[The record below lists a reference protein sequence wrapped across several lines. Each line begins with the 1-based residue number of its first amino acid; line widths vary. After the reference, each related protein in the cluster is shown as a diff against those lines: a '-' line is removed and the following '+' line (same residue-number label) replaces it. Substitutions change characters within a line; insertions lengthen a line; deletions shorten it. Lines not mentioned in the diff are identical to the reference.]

1 MLITD
6 FLRRS
11 LMVGITSFEAYVPA
25 YRLSRDGI
33 SKFWGT
39 RSLGGE
45 RAVAKYDE
53 DSLTMAVAATVG
65 CIKRSPLKVDGV
77 YFASTTLPYQD
88 KQAAALVVAAADLSR
103 KIRTADFSDSLRAG
117 TIALNA
123 AFDAVKSGTVENI
136 IVAAA
141 DCRMGEG
148 KSQSEQLL
156 GEGAAAIAIG
166 KEDVLASIE
175 GSYSLSSE
183 LMDSWRLEGDTFT
196 RSWEERFVITEG
208 YLKTMEQVIS
218 GILEKYR
225 LTPRDFSK
233 VVLYGPDNRSHS
245 LLAKQLGFDMSTQV
259 QETLFNA
266 VGNTGAAALPM
277 MIVAALEKANP
288 GELILV
294 ANYGDGGD
302 ALILKVTENIKAFQK
317 DQGMNS
323 LLARKIPISYE
334 RYLNWR
340 NLVPLHQIS
349 RPPSPPPSITCLWR
363 ESRNVLALYGTKC
376 RHCGHPQYPAQRVC
390 AYCQTKDQY
399 EDYKFSDKNGTVVAY
414 TIDYLTTNSEAPAL
428 VGIVDFDGGGRMMCE
443 VTECEPAQIKVGLP
457 VEMCFRKIGL
467 KGGFQNYF
475 WKGRPI

>member
-1 MLITD
+1 
-6 FLRRS
+6 
-11 LMVGITSFEAYVPA
+11 MVGITSFEAYVPA

-65 CIKRSPLKVDGV
+65 CMKRSPLKVDGV
-77 YFASTTLPYQD
+77 YLASTTLPYQE
-88 KQAAALVVAAADLSR
+88 KQAAALVAAAADLSR
-103 KIRTADFSDSLRAG
+103 KIRAADFSDSVRAG

-123 AFDAVKSGTVENI
+123 AFDAVKSGTSENV

-156 GEGAAAIAIG
+156 GEGAAAVAVG
-166 KEDVLASIE
+166 REGVLASIE

-183 LMDSWRLEGDTFT
+183 LIDSWRLEGETFT

-218 GILEKYR
+218 GVLEKYR
-225 LTPRDFSK
+225 LTPRDFSR
-233 VVLYGPDNRSHS
+233 VVLYGPDNRSQA
-245 LLAKQLGFDMSTQV
+245 LLAKRFGFDMGAQV
-259 QETLFNA
+259 QDTLFNA
-266 VGNTGAAALPM
+266 IGNTGAAALPM
-277 MIVAALEKANP
+277 MLVAALDKA
-288 GELILV
+288 GVGDLLLV

-302 ALILKVTENIKAFQK
+302 AFILKVTENITALKKNQEMDA
-317 DQGMNS
+317 
-323 LLARKIPISYE
+323 LLGRKIPISYE

-340 NLVPLHQIS
+340 NLVPLHEIS

-363 ESRNVLALYGTKC
+363 ESRNVLALYGTRC

-399 EDYKFSDKNGTVVAY
+399 EGYKFSDKRGTVVAY
-414 TIDYLTTNSEAPAL
+414 TVDYLTTNREAPAV
-428 VGIVDFDGGGRMMCE
+428 VGIVDFEGGGRMMCE
-443 VTECEPAQIKVGLP
+443 ITECEPAQIKVGMP

-475 WKGRPI
+475 WKARPTS

>member
-1 MLITD
+1 
-6 FLRRS
+6 
-11 LMVGITSFEAYVPA
+11 MVGITSVAAYVPA
-25 YRLSRDGI
+25 YRLSRDAI

-53 DSLTMAVAATVG
+53 DSLTMAVAATIG
-65 CIKRSPLKVDGV
+65 CIRRSPLKADGI
-77 YFASTTLPYQD
+77 YFASTTFPYQE
-88 KQAAALVVAAADLSR
+88 KQAAALVAAAADLSR
-103 KIRTADFSDSLRAG
+103 KIRTADISDSLRAG

-123 AFDAVKSGTVENI
+123 AFDAVKSGTAENI

-156 GEGAAAIAIG
+156 GEGAAAIAVG
-166 KEDVLASIE
+166 KEGVLASME

-196 RSWEERFVITEG
+196 RSWEERFVVSEG

-225 LTPRDFSK
+225 LTPRDFAK
-233 VVLYGPDNRSHS
+233 LILYGPDNRSQS
-245 LLAKQLGFDMSTQV
+245 LLAKQLGFEMGAQV
-259 QETLFNA
+259 QDTLFSA
-266 VGNTGAAALPM
+266 IGNTGAAALPM
-277 MIVAALEKANP
+277 MIVGALGKSNP
-288 GELILV
+288 GDLLLV

-302 ALILKVTENIKAFQK
+302 AFILKVTENIKTLKK
-317 DQGMNS
+317 DQGMKA

-340 NLVPLHQIS
+340 NMVPLHEIS

-376 RHCGHPQYPAQRVC
+376 RHCGYPQYPAQRVC
-390 AYCQTKDQY
+390 ANCQTKDQY
-399 EDYKFSDKNGTVVAY
+399 DDYKFSDKKGAVVAF
-414 TIDYLTTNSEAPAL
+414 TIDYLTTNREAPAL
-428 VGIVDFDGGGRMMCE
+428 VGVVDFEGGGRMMCE
-443 VTECEPAQIKVGLP
+443 ITECEPTQIKVGMP

-475 WKGRPI
+475 WKARPI

>member
-1 MLITD
+1 
-6 FLRRS
+6 
-11 LMVGITSFEAYVPA
+11 MVGITSFAAYVPA
-25 YRLSRDGI
+25 YRLSRDTI

-65 CIKRSPLKVDGV
+65 CIKRIPLEVGGV
-77 YFASTTLPYQD
+77 YFASTTLPYQE
-88 KQAAALVVAAADLSR
+88 KQAAGLVAAAADLSR

-123 AFDAVKSGTVENI
+123 AFDAVKSGTAENI

-183 LMDSWRLEGDTFT
+183 LMDSWRLEGDPFT

-225 LTPRDFSK
+225 RTPRDFSK
-233 VVLYGPDNRSHS
+233 VVFCGPDNRSHA
-245 LLAKQLGFDMSTQV
+245 LLAKQLGFDMGAQI
-259 QETLFNA
+259 QDTLFNA
-266 VGNTGAAALPM
+266 IGNTGAAALPM
-277 MIVAALEKANP
+277 MIVAALDKANP
-288 GELILV
+288 GDLILV

-302 ALILKVTENIKAFQK
+302 AFILKVTENIKTLK
-317 DQGMNS
+317 KNQGMNA

-340 NLVPLHQIS
+340 NLVPLHEIS

-376 RHCGHPQYPAQRVC
+376 RHCGYPQYPAQRVC
-390 AYCQTKDQY
+390 ANCQTKDQY
-399 EDYKFSDKNGTVVAY
+399 DDYRFSDKKGTVVAY
-414 TIDYLTTNSEAPAL
+414 TIDYLTTNREAPAL
-428 VGIVDFDGGGRMMCE
+428 VGIVDFEGGGRMMCE
-443 VTECEPAQIKVGLP
+443 VTECEPTQIKVGMR

-467 KGGFQNYF
+467 RGGFQNYF
-475 WKGRPI
+475 WKGRPIEVGVVE

>member
-1 MLITD
+1 
-6 FLRRS
+6 
-11 LMVGITSFEAYVPA
+11 MVGITSFEAYVPA

-33 SKFWGT
+33 SNFWGT

-53 DSLTMAVAATVG
+53 DSLTMAVAATIG
-65 CIKRSPLKVDGV
+65 CIGRSQLKVDGV
-77 YFASTTLPYQD
+77 YFASTTLPYQE
-88 KQAAALVVAAADLSR
+88 KQAAALVTAASDLSR
-103 KIRTADFSDSLRAG
+103 KIRTADFSGSLRAG

-123 AFDAVKSGTVENI
+123 AFDAVKSGTAENI
-136 IVAAA
+136 VVAAA

-166 KEDVLASIE
+166 KENVLASIE

-183 LMDSWRLEGDTFT
+183 LIDSWRLEGDTFT
-196 RSWEERFVITEG
+196 RSWEERFVISEG
-208 YLKTMEQVIS
+208 YLKTMEQVIP

-225 LTPRDFSK
+225 LTSRDFSK
-233 VVLYGPDNRSHS
+233 VVMSGPDNRSHS
-245 LLAKQLGFDMSTQV
+245 LLAKQLGFDLGAQV
-259 QETLFNA
+259 QETLFDA
-266 VGNTGAAALPM
+266 IGNTGTAALPM
-277 MIVAALEKANP
+277 MIVGALEKASP
-288 GELILV
+288 GDLILV

-302 ALILKVTENIKAFQK
+302 AFILKVTENIKTLQK
-317 DQGMNS
+317 DQGMKTF
-323 LLARKIPISYE
+323 LAKKIPISYE

-340 NLVPLHQIS
+340 NLVPRHEIS

-376 RHCGHPQYPAQRVC
+376 RNCGNPQYPAQRVC

-399 EDYKFSDKNGTVVAY
+399 DEYKFSDKKGTVVAY
-414 TIDYLTTNSEAPAL
+414 TIDYLTTNREAPAI
-428 VGIVDFDGGGRMMCE
+428 VGIVDFEGGGRMMCE
-443 VTECEPAQIKVGLP
+443 VTECEPNQIKVGMR

-475 WKGRPI
+475 WKARPE

>member
-1 MLITD
+1 MRTL
-6 FLRRS
+6 

-77 YFASTTLPYQD
+77 YLASTTLPYQE
-88 KQAAALVVAAADLSR
+88 KQAAALVAAAADFSR

-123 AFDAVKSGTVENI
+123 AFDAVKSGTSENI

-156 GEGAAAIAIG
+156 GEGAAAIAVG
-166 KEDVLASIE
+166 RENVLASIE

-183 LMDSWRLEGDTFT
+183 LIDSWRLEGDPFT
-196 RSWEERFVITEG
+196 RSWEERFVIAEG

-225 LTPRDFSK
+225 LTPKDFSK
-233 VVLYGPDNRSHS
+233 VVLYGPDSRSHA
-245 LLAKQLGFDMSTQV
+245 LLAKQLSFDMGAQV
-259 QETLFNA
+259 QDTLFNA

-277 MIVAALEKANP
+277 MLVAALDKA
-288 GELILV
+288 GVGDLLLV

-302 ALILKVTENIKAFQK
+302 AFILKVTENITVLKK
-317 DQGMNS
+317 EQGMDP
-323 LLARKIPISYE
+323 LLARRIPITYE

-340 NLVPLHQIS
+340 NLVPLHEIS
-349 RPPSPPPSITCLWR
+349 RPPSPPPSLSCLWR

-399 EDYKFSDKNGTVVAY
+399 EDYKFSDKKGTVVAY
-414 TIDYLTTNSEAPAL
+414 TVDYLTTNREAPAV
-428 VGIVDFDGGGRMMCE
+428 VGIVDFEGGGRMMCE
-443 VTECEPAQIKVGLP
+443 ITECEPAQIKVGMP

-475 WKGRPI
+475 WKARPLS

>member
-1 MLITD
+1 
-6 FLRRS
+6 
-11 LMVGITSFEAYVPA
+11 MVGITSFAAYVPA

-65 CIKRSPLKVDGV
+65 CLRRSSLPVEGV
-77 YFASTTLPYQD
+77 YFASTTLPYQE
-88 KQAAALVVAAADLSR
+88 KQAAALVAAAADLSR

-117 TIALNA
+117 TIALSA
-123 AFDAVKSGTVENI
+123 AYDAVKSGTAENI

-148 KSQSEQLL
+148 KSPSEQMF
-156 GEGAAAIAIG
+156 GEGAAAIAVG
-166 KEDVLASIE
+166 REDVLASIE

-183 LMDSWRLEGDTFT
+183 LIDSWRLMGDIFT

-208 YLKTMEQVIS
+208 YLKTMEQTIS

-225 LTPRDFSK
+225 LTARDFSK
-233 VVLYGPDNRSHS
+233 VVFYGPDKKSHA
-245 LLAKQLGFDMSTQV
+245 LLAKQLGFDSGAQV
-259 QETLFNA
+259 QETLFDA
-266 VGNTGAAALPM
+266 IGNTGSAALPL
-277 MIVAALEKANP
+277 MIVAALEKASP

-294 ANYGDGGD
+294 ASYGDGGD
-302 ALILKVTENIKAFQK
+302 AFILKVTENIKILPE
-317 DQGMNS
+317 DQGMS
-323 LLARKIPISYE
+323 ALLARKMPIGYE

-340 NLVPLHQIS
+340 NLVPLHEIS
-349 RPPSPPPSITCLWR
+349 RPPSPSPSITCLWR

-390 AYCQTKDQY
+390 GYCQTKDQY
-399 EDYKFSDKNGTVVAY
+399 DDYKFSDKKGTVVAY
-414 TIDYLTTNSEAPAL
+414 TIDYLTTNREAPAV
-428 VGIVDFDGGGRMMCE
+428 VGVVDFEGGGRMMCE
-443 VTECEPAQIKVGLP
+443 VTECEPTQIKVGMP

-475 WKGRPI
+475 WKARPVG